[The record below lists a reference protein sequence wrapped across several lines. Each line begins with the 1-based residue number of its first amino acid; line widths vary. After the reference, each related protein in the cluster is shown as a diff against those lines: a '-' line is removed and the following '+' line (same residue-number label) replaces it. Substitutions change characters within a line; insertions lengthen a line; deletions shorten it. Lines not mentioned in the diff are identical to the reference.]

1 MQSKQA
7 GGRSMPAGTALT
19 SRVILAAGASL
30 LALQYL
36 ADIIELL
43 TGEDPPG
50 GDPAIAPS
58 KD

>member
-1 MQSKQA
+1 L
-7 GGRSMPAGTALT
+7 PLWIPYLALPLG
-19 SRVILAAGASL
+19 IGL